1 MEDRRIAGSAVLGT
15 SQSAGLGDSQGSVL
29 GDSLGTGFPI
39 PPRGEPSGLPSTAK
53 GAAPPHMTYPHK
65 SDSGVT
71 A

>member
-1 MEDRRIAGSAVLGT
+1 MEDRRIAGSVGLGT

-29 GDSLGTGFPI
+29 GDPLGTGFPI
-39 PPRGEPSGLPSTAK
+39 PSRRAERLTLHGQGDNAPRT
-53 GAAPPHMTYPHK
+53 TYPHK